1 MKEVYVGIDAH
12 KEENMF
18 GSAFAGR
25 EKEELIGKCSA
36 DLNRTV
42 SFIRNFMKKNNLA
55 KQQLHICYEA
65 GPTGFVLARRLIKL
79 GFDCQVVAPSKIPE
93 CSGNKVKTDRL
104 DARKL
109 ARLHRAG
116 ELVAVHIPDVEDEA
130 VRDVCRGRT
139 DAVNEVKRTKQQ
151 LQGFMLR
158 NGYRYKGTAN
168 WTEAHMRYLRELVVP
183 HRAQKMVMEEY
194 LLRIDAAT
202 AQVARIDDQMALL
215 LQTWSR
221 RPFVEALMGFRG
233 FQTTAAMVQAAE
245 VGDFLRFGHPKQL
258 MGFLGMVPK
267 ENTTGTHRRQGSIT
281 KCGNSHARWMLIE
294 SAGCYRLP
302 PKVSKALSK
311 RQVGLSREVR
321 ALSWHAQNRLN
332 NRWYKLMFRQI
343 HPNKIKVAIARELS
357 SYLWDLAHIV
367 R

>member
-1 MKEVYVGIDAH
+1 MKKVYVGIDAH
-12 KEENMF
+12 KDENIF
-18 GSAFAGR
+18 GSALAGR
-25 EKEELIGKCSA
+25 TKEELIGKCSA
-36 DLNRTV
+36 DLNRTI
-42 SFIRNFMKKNNLA
+42 SFIRSFMKKNNLT
-55 KQQLHICYEA
+55 KEQLHICYEA
-65 GPTGFVLARRLIKL
+65 GPTGFVLARRLIDL
-79 GFDCQVVAPSKIPE
+79 GFDCQVIAPSKIPE
-93 CSGNKVKTDRL
+93 CPGNQVKTDRL

-116 ELVAVHIPDVEDEA
+116 ELVAVHIPDVEDE
-130 VRDVCRGRT
+130 VIRDVCRGRT

-151 LQGFMLR
+151 LTGFLLR
-158 NGYRYKGTAN
+158 NGYRYSGKAH
-168 WTEAHMRYLRELVVP
+168 WTEAHMRYLRELVMP

-202 AQVARIDDQMALL
+202 VQVGRIDAQMDLL

-233 FQTTAAMVQAAE
+233 FQTTAAMVLTAE
-245 VGDFLRFGHPKQL
+245 VGDFLRFAHPKQF

-267 ENTTGTHRRQGSIT
+267 ENSTGNHRRQGNIT

-294 SAGCYRLP
+294 SAGCYRYP

-311 RQVGLSREVR
+311 RQVGLSREVC

-332 NRWYKLMFRQI
+332 NRWYKLMFRQV

>member
-1 MKEVYVGIDAH
+1 MKQVYVGIDTH
-12 KEENMF
+12 KDENVF
-18 GSAFAGR
+18 GAAADGR
-25 EKEELIGKCSA
+25 CEGELIGKCST
-36 DLNRTV
+36 DLNRTLT
-42 SFIRNFMKKNNLA
+42 FIRRYMKKNELT
-55 KQQLHICYEA
+55 KEQLHICYEA
-65 GPTGFVLARRLIKL
+65 GPTGFVLARRLIEL
-79 GFDCQVVAPSKIPE
+79 GFDCQVIAPSKTPE
-93 CSGNKVKTDRL
+93 RSGDKVKTDRR

-116 ELVAVHIPDVEDEA
+116 ELVAVHIPDMDDE
-130 VRDVCRGRT
+130 VIRDVGRGRT

-151 LQGFMLR
+151 LKSFMLR
-158 NGYRYKGTAN
+158 NGYRYTGAAN
-168 WTEAHMRYLRELVVP
+168 WSEAHMRYLRELVVP

-194 LLRIDAAT
+194 LLRIDTAT
-202 AQVARIDDQMALL
+202 AQVARIDTQMELL

-233 FQTTAAMVQAAE
+233 FQATSAMVQTAE
-245 VGDFLRFGHPKQL
+245 IGDFLRFGHPKLL

-267 ENTTGTHRRQGSIT
+267 ENSSGKKRSQGSIT

-294 SAGCYRLP
+294 SAASYRYP

-311 RQVGLSREVR
+311 RQEGLSREVK

-332 NRWYKLMFRQI
+332 NRWYKLMFRNI

>member
-1 MKEVYVGIDAH
+1 MNKVYVGIDAH
-12 KEENMF
+12 KEENVF
-18 GSAFAGR
+18 GSAFDGR
-25 EKEELIGKCSA
+25 AQEELIGKCSA
-36 DLNRTV
+36 DLNRTITFMR
-42 SFIRNFMKKNNLA
+42 SFMKKNNLA
-55 KQQLHICYEA
+55 KEQLHICYEA
-65 GPTGFVLARRLIKL
+65 GPTGFILARRLIEL
-79 GFDCQVVAPSKIPE
+79 GFDCQVIAPSKIPE
-93 CSGNKVKTDRL
+93 CAGNKVKTDRL

-116 ELVAVHIPDVEDEA
+116 ELVAVHIPDVEDE
-130 VRDVCRGRT
+130 VIRDVCRGRT

-151 LQGFMLR
+151 LMGFLLR
-158 NGYRYKGTAN
+158 NGYRYTGKAH
-168 WTEAHMRYLRELVVP
+168 WTEAHMRYLRELVMP
-183 HRAQKMVMEEY
+183 ERAQKMVMEEY
-194 LLRIDAAT
+194 LLRIDAAM
-202 AQVARIDDQMALL
+202 AQVGRIDAQMQLL
-215 LQTWSR
+215 LHTWSR

-233 FQTTAAMVQAAE
+233 FQTTAAMVLTAE
-245 VGDFLRFGHPKQL
+245 VGDFLRFAHPKGL

-267 ENTTGTHRRQGSIT
+267 ENTTGNHRRQGSIT

-311 RQVGLSREVR
+311 RQEGLSREVR

-332 NRWYKLMFRQI
+332 NRWYKLMFRQV

-357 SYLWDLAHIV
+357 SYLWDLAHLV

>member
-1 MKEVYVGIDAH
+1 MKEVYLGIDAH
-12 KEENMF
+12 KEENVF
-18 GSAFAGR
+18 GSAVEGR
-25 EKEELIGKCSA
+25 SKEELIGKCSA
-36 DLNRTV
+36 DMNRTLT
-42 SFIRNFMKKNNLA
+42 FIRKFMKQRSLVKG
-55 KQQLHICYEA
+55 QLHICYEA
-65 GPTGFVLARRLIKL
+65 GPTGFVLARRLIEL
-79 GFDCQVVAPSKIPE
+79 GFDCQVIAPSKIPE
-93 CSGNKVKTDRL
+93 KSGDKVKTDRI

-116 ELVAVHIPDVEDEA
+116 ELTAVHIPNVEDE
-130 VRDVCRGRT
+130 VIRDVCRGRT
-139 DAVNEVKRTKQQ
+139 DAVDEVKRTKQQ

-158 NGYRYKGTAN
+158 NGYRYKGVAN
-168 WTEAHMRYLRELVVP
+168 WTEAHMRYLRELVMP

-194 LLRIDAAT
+194 LLRIDTAT
-202 AQVARIDDQMALL
+202 TQVARIDNQMELL
-215 LQTWSR
+215 LQSWSR
-221 RPFVEALMGFRG
+221 RPFVEATMGFKG
-233 FQTTAAMVQAAE
+233 FKTTSAMVLTAE
-245 VGDFLRFGHPKQL
+245 VGDYLRFGHPKKL

-267 ENTTGTHRRQGSIT
+267 ENSSGNKRRQGGIT

-294 SAGCYRLP
+294 SAGSYRYP

-311 RQVGLSREVR
+311 RQEGLSREVK

-332 NRWYKLMFRQI
+332 NRWYKLMFRNI